1 MSGFVCADCLLLCG
15 RNVMAVMCRLVQWS
29 VLWRVISVAVTDW
42 VVGGDLVSFLLG
54 FKSLS
59 IIFDTLFKHLQR

>member
-1 MSGFVCADCLLLCG
+1 
-15 RNVMAVMCRLVQWS
+15 MAVMCRLVQWS